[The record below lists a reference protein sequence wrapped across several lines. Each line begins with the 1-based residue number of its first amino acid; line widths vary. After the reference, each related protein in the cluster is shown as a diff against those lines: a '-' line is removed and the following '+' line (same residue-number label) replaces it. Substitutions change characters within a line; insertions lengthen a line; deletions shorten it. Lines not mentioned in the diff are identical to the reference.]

1 MSEATVPVAVLDA
14 NVLYSASLRHLLIW
28 LAVTEAFDA
37 RWTSAIQDEWT
48 QSLLAD
54 QPHLDA
60 KKIARTRQLMDKF
73 IPDGLVTG
81 YEALIP
87 SLTLPD
93 VDDRHVLAAAIHC
106 SASVIVTKNLKDFP
120 ASVLAE
126 FGTEPMH
133 PDAFVS
139 RLLDENPA
147 AVIEAVRLHRADL
160 KNPPRSPAEYIGALE
175 TQDMP
180 ATAAALR
187 LRMTDL

>member
-60 KKIARTRQLMDKF
+60 KKIERTRQLMDKF
-73 IPDGLVTG
+73 IPDGLVAG
-81 YEALIP
+81 YEARIP

-106 SASVIVTKNLKDFP
+106 SASVIVTKNLRDFP
-120 ASVLAE
+120 TSVLAE
-126 FGTEPMH
+126 FGIEPMH

-139 RLLDENPA
+139 RLFDENPV
-147 AVIEAVRLHRADL
+147 AVIEAVRRHRADL

-180 ATAAALR
+180 ATAAALGQ
-187 LRMTDL
+187 RMTDL

>member
-81 YEALIP
+81 YEARIP

-120 ASVLAE
+120 AGVLGE
-126 FGTEPMH
+126 FGIEALH

-147 AVIEAVRLHRADL
+147 AVIEAVRFHRADL

>member
-37 RWTSAIQDEWT
+37 RWTAAIQDEWT

-93 VDDRHVLAAAIHC
+93 VDDRHVLAAAVHC
-106 SASVIVTKNLKDFP
+106 SASVIVTKNLRDFP

-126 FGTEPMH
+126 FGIEAMH

-180 ATAAALR
+180 ATAAALGQ
-187 LRMTDL
+187 RMTDL